1 MQRNNVLV
9 SVVIVTYNSSSTIIE
24 TIDSVYAQ
32 TYDNIELIISDDSST
47 DDTVNKCKKWID
59 THGKRFHTCK
69 IIESEKNTGVAPN
82 ANRGLKQCH
91 GEWIKVL
98 GGDDLFL
105 PNAVEEMLK
114 FATPDKDV
122 IVTQYRDFK
131 IENGNK
137 TLLGIHPSR
146 ELDRFYISEAA
157 QQNELIPRVFIEA
170 TIGYFIR
177 KSVIDTL
184 GGYNERYPMNEDTP
198 LFLKISDRGYKFY
211 LLKKVCF
218 LYRIGESIT
227 HPHRNNIY
235 NIRFKESSLRFDR
248 EVLNK
253 RIPWWDILYHQ
264 KYWMEYFQFIL
275 IINIAKNKR
284 GFTSHIIQTFFHY
297 TTLDYYASILRR
309 AINKLQ

>member
-32 TYDNIELIISDDSST
+32 TYDNIELIISDDAST
-47 DDTVNKCKKWID
+47 DDTVDKCKEWID

-131 IENGNK
+131 IVNGEK
-137 TLLGIHPSR
+137 IRGSIHPS
-146 ELDRFYISEAA
+146 EDIERFY
-157 QQNELIPRVFIEA
+157 NYDVPRQKSFLLKSFIDA
-170 TIGYFIR
+170 TIGFFIR
-177 KSVIDTL
+177 KSVIDRI
-184 GGYNERYPMNEDTP
+184 GGYNERYPMYEDVP
-198 LFLKISDRGYKFY
+198 MFFKISNSGYKFH
-211 LLKKVCF
+211 LLKKECF
-218 LYRIGESIT
+218 EYRISESIT
-227 HPHRNNIY
+227 HVSGDKVY
-235 NIRFKESSLRFDR
+235 NLRFRDCSFRFHR
-248 EVLNK
+248 EIKNK
-253 RIPWWDILYHQ
+253 QIPWWDISYHQ
-264 KYWMEYFQFIL
+264 GFWMSYIQYKIIVKLFNNKNNTYTRFIQKTVYYL
-275 IINIAKNKR
+275 
-284 GFTSHIIQTFFHY
+284 
-297 TTLDYYASILRR
+297 TLDNYITAFKRFIVFTL
-309 AINKLQ
+309 